1 MLAARLHAV
10 FYHGELTHE
19 ERHEMI
25 AAWSENE
32 SSLFIVATSSLS
44 AGLHYPFVRK
54 VIHVDALDGLL
65 NYDQET
71 GRVDRDELPAV
82 CLTLLAVNW
91 TVSWDQSFKSD
102 FLSTNRQE
110 MTRFLH
116 GRFCLRQQLT
126 TYLNGGKGIA
136 CSTSFSVAET
146 RLRCSVCSTA
156 ISSTT
161 HSSPFQ
167 PTATQSSISESTLE
181 PPRSPSMST
190 STQDA
195 LDEALHALTSNVPA
209 PIEASSSNTSKFEPH
224 ALLPAVATPSEPP
237 STALM
242 GSKEPDDLELG
253 IESHSDDCTQSSED
267 SSSSDE
273 DYVYN
278 VAAQLARIEVIDREA
293 GFDLYEERIVEWG
306 QACIPCSFH
315 RRELIEGPHSDCLQ
329 NVHRSSL
336 NDLRRKIRIKAFMG
350 CYNCGHMQAICPRR
364 GQKGGCMQPWL
375 AWHVAWTAYHL
386 DVDVGRRMIL
396 LLEGPDLTDDVS
408 SRLLWLYCH
417 WLGRETKL
425 FDRPTSNM
433 GRLLYHWLDRLEDY
447 LPE

>member
-116 GRFCLRQQLT
+116 GRSCLRQQLT
-126 TYLNGGKGIA
+126 TYLNEDKGIA
-136 CSTSFSVAET
+136 CSTSFSVAKT
-146 RLRCSVCSTA
+146 RLRCSVCSIA
-156 ISSTT
+156 VSSTA
-161 HSSPFQ
+161 HNSPFQ
-167 PTATQSSISESTLE
+167 STATQSSINESTLE
-181 PPRSPSMST
+181 SSRSSFMST
-190 STQDA
+190 FTQDA
-195 LDEALHALTSNVPA
+195 LDEALHALTSNVLA
-209 PIEASSSNTSKFEPH
+209 LIEASSSNTSKFEPH
-224 ALLPAVATPSEPP
+224 ALLLAVATPSK
-237 STALM
+237 SSFIALM
-242 GSKEPDDLELG
+242 GSKEPDDLELE
-253 IESHSDDCTQSSED
+253 IESHSNDCTQSSKD

-278 VAAQLARIEVIDREA
+278 VAAQLARIEVIDREV

-306 QACIPCSFH
+306 QACISCFFH
-315 RRELIEGPHSDCLQ
+315 RRELIEDSHSNCLQ

-336 NDLRRKIRIKAFMG
+336 NDLRRKIRIRTFMS
-350 CYNCGHMQAICPRR
+350 CYNCDHMQVICLRR
-364 GQKGGCMQPWL
+364 GRKGGCMQPWL

-386 DVDVGRRMIL
+386 DVDVDRRMIL
-396 LLEGPDLTDDVS
+396 LLGEFDLIDDVS
-408 SRLLWLYCH
+408 SRLL
-417 WLGRETKL
+417 
-425 FDRPTSNM
+425 
-433 GRLLYHWLDRLEDY
+433 
-447 LPE
+447 